1 MSRDSG
7 PAPPPAAAAYDA
19 LVAPASPAPGVYVR
33 FNATQGSP
41 DFTRIFMETGGQI
54 NAAAIPW
61 QTDFSTSGASTA
73 AFCHL
78 RREGVKEVLAHVEPG
93 ELKDA
98 GVDAEGVPVVE
109 VHPDFRVNI
118 STSCLAPAINGT
130 VVASV
135 SGQGSVLLRSLLDN
149 EHAQTGLEYKSWLAH
164 GATVCVSGAQ
174 VVRVHEGGAR
184 QVLRVRYRESP
195 EADAEEAR
203 LADAAVQ
210 LLNGYVHASFA
221 LREKLVYEPSPNLTK
236 SVFRT
241 PVGVAGE
248 GYALVH
254 DFVQDAQSPLS
265 LEALNSLFKATI
277 ASDCCQDAGDI
288 GEFIANTS
296 VPGLKAA
303 GEARTVASA
312 CSLIATY
319 LTSYRS
325 DGRAKV
331 GTQSLAFEAAESWL
345 HELPRSPISA
355 DDCDG
360 SARCALGMLRTAAG
374 ISKEQAAEYEYLNAV
389 KNVVS
394 TYYEPALV
402 VLGAT
407 AAEATSAD
415 ASHSAIAGHAIAMLL
430 PKISLLSAL
439 ARAARKKIADTDE
452 ALYAPSKAAVVEDKR
467 FNAFFSNKEGLP
479 AAEKEMLSSWNVAKN
494 APELALEPLAIE
506 GTTPASP
513 VLHESVAARR
523 DKAAQLS
530 RKDDAAFE
538 KLAPNAFRSIKRLH
552 VLGKG
557 RDNEHRFYS
566 AFVEATFARDCPLYS
581 SKELRDEGAA
591 ASQFVFAQND
601 STVSVAG
608 TSPKQLVD
616 GDYVLMPLIS
626 LPGAAAQVIDAS
638 ADVARR
644 SVVAPRER
652 GPFVLGPMESSS
664 LRKSIAL
671 LDSLHAQMH
680 ERREGGHPIAYNVAL
695 STLVFNPESV
705 AAFCSVVAKQAVSCT
720 VDKTDV
726 PGSNRCLDPR
736 TSPQI
741 STLLPRAPALHKS
754 RTCTST
760 GDAGLLPSGEVL
772 LDGTGAGLR
781 RTAHCTHS
789 PVSKAFPPMQI

>member
-1 MSRDSG
+1 M
-7 PAPPPAAAAYDA
+7 
-19 LVAPASPAPGVYVR
+19 
-33 FNATQGSP
+33 
-41 DFTRIFMETGGQI
+41 
-54 NAAAIPW
+54 
-61 QTDFSTSGASTA
+61 
-73 AFCHL
+73 
-78 RREGVKEVLAHVEPG
+78 
-93 ELKDA
+93 
-98 GVDAEGVPVVE
+98 
-109 VHPDFRVNI
+109 
-118 STSCLAPAINGT
+118 
-130 VVASV
+130 
-135 SGQGSVLLRSLLDN
+135 LLRSLLDN

-164 GATVCVSGAQ
+164 GDRLRVGGA
-174 VVRVHEGGAR
+174 GGAR
-184 QVLRVRYRESP
+184 ARGRGAAVLRVRYRESP

-221 LREKLVYEPSPNLTK
+221 LRESWCTSRPPPHK

-254 DFVQDAQSPLS
+254 DFVQDAQSPLW
-265 LEALNSLFKATI
+265 LEALNALFKATI

-303 GEARTVASA
+303 GEAARWRRLQPHRHLPDQLPQRRA
-312 CSLIATY
+312 CQGGHANP
-319 LTSYRS
+319 R
-325 DGRAKV
+325 
-331 GTQSLAFEAAESWL
+331 EAAESWL

-360 SARCALGMLRTAAG
+360 SARCALGVLRTAAG

-430 PKISLLSAL
+430 PKISLLSAWPVPPGRRSQTPTRPCTRP
-439 ARAARKKIADTDE
+439 ARRPWSKTSASMRSSRTRKGSR
-452 ALYAPSKAAVVEDKR
+452 PR
-467 FNAFFSNKEGLP
+467 RRRCCP
-479 AAEKEMLSSWNVAKN
+479 AGTWQRMHQSWRWSRSRS
-494 APELALEPLAIE
+494 

-523 DKAAQLS
+523 DRRRSCPGKTTAFGSPPTLSGRSSACTSSARAGTTSTASTRPSWSHLRKGLSALLQQGAA
-530 RKDDAAFE
+530 R
-538 KLAPNAFRSIKRLH
+538 R
-552 VLGKG
+552 
-557 RDNEHRFYS
+557 
-566 AFVEATFARDCPLYS
+566 
-581 SKELRDEGAA
+581 GAA

-626 LPGAAAQVIDAS
+626 LPGAALQVIDERRRCQAQR
-638 ADVARR
+638 RR
-644 SVVAPRER
+644 SASEALSCWAPWRAAVW
-652 GPFVLGPMESSS
+652 G
-664 LRKSIAL
+664 KSIAL

-705 AAFCSVVAKQAVSCT
+705 AAFCSVVAKQACRARWTRPMCPVRT
-720 VDKTDV
+720 VA
-726 PGSNRCLDPR
+726 
-736 TSPQI
+736 
-741 STLLPRAPALHKS
+741 STLALLHKSRHLPRAPALHKS
-754 RTCTST
+754 RRASMATLASFPREKCYAVAQERVCGAPRTARTAPSRKPSRLCKSDTACSRLRPCAFWHASPTSASSAR
-760 GDAGLLPSGEVL
+760 AGLLNYSDGGE
-772 LDGTGAGLR
+772 AGVYF
-781 RTAHCTHS
+781 TVNVNMH
-789 PVSKAFPPMQI
+789 V